1 MTNFIHRQ
9 NDARSCGAT
18 TVTTSKTVRV
28 NGRFISVEGDTNTH
42 GGGALH
48 ATITAGKVRVGGK
61 SVIILNDPASPD
73 RECPIPGGA
82 HCNPKASSASPNVR
96 AGSG

>member
-9 NDARSCGAT
+9 NDLRICGAQ
-18 TVTTSKTVRV
+18 TVATNNRVRA
-28 NGRFISVEGDTNTH
+28 NGKLISIDGDTNTH

-48 ATITAGKVRVGGK
+48 ATETVGKVRIGGIP
-61 SVIILNDPASPD
+61 VIILNDPASPD
-73 RECPIPGGA
+73 SLCPGGG
-82 HCNPKASSASPNVR
+82 HCNPRASSASPNVR